1 MKVLI
6 GGNPMGLEKAIPDLS
21 KKYPQ
26 VEFEYYPSRDI
37 PHDVF
42 ATADVYV
49 GWLNRDLYL
58 AGKNLKWI
66 QSPSSGVNYYTAIPE
81 LVASDV
87 LLTSA
92 SGTHGACLAESV
104 FGMIFAFTRHIKDFP
119 AKQKAHEWS
128 LPQYRPTMCELTGST
143 MGIIG
148 FGRVGRAVAK
158 RAVAFDM
165 KVVAVDMFPG
175 SKPDDV
181 EAVWGLDKLNDLLA
195 KSDYVVVT
203 VPFTPETDNML
214 DTAQIALMKPTA
226 MLIGISR
233 GHIINEKALIAALK
247 NKTIAYAA
255 LDVFDKE
262 PLPADSELW
271 DLDNLYIS
279 PHAAGGTQLEGQYI
293 IEILDENIGRFL
305 RGELPLRNQ
314 VDKNLGF

>member
-37 PHDVF
+37 PHDLF

-58 AGKNLKWI
+58 AGKKLKWI

-128 LPQYRPTMCELTGST
+128 LQQYRPTMIELTGST

-148 FGRVGRAVAK
+148 FGRVGRAIGK
-158 RAVAFDM
+158 RAAAFDM
-165 KVVAVDMFPG
+165 NVIAVDMFPG
-175 SKPDDV
+175 NKPDYASDLS
-181 EAVWGLDKLNDLLA
+181 GLDKLNDLLA

-247 NKTIAYAA
+247 NKTIACAA

-271 DLDNLYIS
+271 DLENLFIS

-293 IEILDENIGRFL
+293 IDILDENIGRFL